1 MCYMCNQEKKILKYT
16 PVNMQLQN
24 RIDQDLFRNAAP
36 TYFPLLQVG
45 GGGEDLRELQFESE
59 ETGGYETDTK

>member
-1 MCYMCNQEKKILKYT
+1 MMLLAGIRRRYSLEGLA
-16 PVNMQLQN
+16 
-24 RIDQDLFRNAAP
+24 REGEDQFLFRNAAP

-59 ETGGYETDTK
+59 ETGGYETHTK